1 MQNTTADQA
10 SLQIA
15 PAKGIFIDNEWRPAS
30 SGAAIDVYAPAEG
43 TVFARIAAGNVADI
57 DRAVAAARQAFESG
71 NWGRLTGVERGRL
84 LARLGQL
91 VLDHIDELT
100 LIEARDTSK
109 PMKQARADI
118 LACARY
124 FEFYGGAAD
133 KFHGETIPFL
143 NGYFVATEREPHGV
157 TGHIIPWNYPAQM
170 FGRSLAPALAMGN
183 ATVMKPAEDACLTPL
198 RLCELAAEAGF
209 PEGAINVVPGL
220 GTEAGAALI
229 AHKGVDFLS
238 FTGSPEVGVLVQSEA
253 ARNHIGCTLELGG
266 KSPQIVFADVDLDAA
281 LPSLVN
287 AIVQNAGQTC
297 SAGARLLVEK
307 GGYDRIVTA
316 VVERF
321 ARLRAGT
328 PEMDLDL
335 GALISRRQHE
345 RVERFTTRAAADA
358 IPLLAEGGIAEGVP
372 SAGYFVTPKLFGPVP
387 RSNILAREEVFGPV
401 LSVIPFADEAD
412 AIVAANGTDFGL
424 IAGVWSQDGKRALRV
439 ARKIKGGQVYIN
451 AYGAGGGIELPFGGV
466 KKSGHGREKGMA
478 ALHDFTTLKTLVV
491 KHD

>member
-1 MQNTTADQA
+1 MPATTAIQD
-10 SLQIA
+10 S
-15 PAKGIFIDNEWRPAS
+15 KGIFIDNQWRSAS
-30 SGAAIDVYAPAEG
+30 SDAAIDVYAPAEG
-43 TVFARIAAGNVADI
+43 AVFAQIAAGNAADI
-57 DRAVAAARQAFESG
+57 DRAVAAARKAFETG
-71 NWGRLTGVERGRL
+71 AWGHLTGVERGRL
-84 LARLGQL
+84 LSRLGQL

-100 LIEARDTSK
+100 LLEARDTSK

-143 NGYFVATEREPHGV
+143 NGYFAATEREPHGV

-170 FGRSLAPALAMGN
+170 FGRTLAPALAAGN
-183 ATVMKPAEDACLTPL
+183 ATVLKPAEDACLTPL
-198 RLCELAAEAGF
+198 RLCELAVEAGF
-209 PEGAINVVPGL
+209 PEGAINVVPGR

-238 FTGSPEVGVLVQSEA
+238 FTGSPEVGVLVQTEA
-253 ARNHIGCTLELGG
+253 ARNHISCTLELGG

-297 SAGARLLVEK
+297 SAGARLLVERS
-307 GGYDRIVTA
+307 GYDRIIAA
-316 VVERF
+316 VAERF
-321 ARLRAGT
+321 VKLRAGT

-335 GALISRRQHE
+335 GALINRRQRE
-345 RVERFTTRAAADA
+345 RVEKFTARAAADA
-358 IPLLAEGGIAEGVP
+358 IPLLAEGGIAEAVP
-372 SAGYFVTPKLFGPVP
+372 GAGFFVTPKLFGPVP

-412 AIVAANGTDFGL
+412 AIAAANGTDFGL
-424 IAGVWSQDGKRALRV
+424 IAGVWSQDGKRAMRV
-439 ARKIKGGQVYIN
+439 ARKIKAGQVYIN

-478 ALHDFTTLKTLVV
+478 ALHDFTALKTLIV